1 MSPLIYCLLA
11 RYLRYAEKI
20 ILGILNIYLWLF
32 FPHASISNQNPS
44 KSTDSIMMCYV
55 QRTVY
60 FALILVIS
68 FWAATSSAT
77 ASASKQVTFPQRIVS
92 LGPINTENV
101 FLLGAGKRL
110 VGSTVYC
117 VRPTAAKQTAKVG
130 SVMQFSLEKL
140 ISLQPDLILATGFT
154 QPQQLQQLQRLGL
167 PVVQFDQPSS
177 FSASCTQLIELG
189 QLLGL
194 ENRAKEI
201 VDEMKRKVDEIKEQ
215 VSTQGN
221 PKVFLQIGANP
232 LHGVVGN
239 TFSDDYITFSGGIN
253 ITKDQKSGKT
263 GREKVL
269 AENPDIIII
278 AIMGSET
285 GIAAK
290 EKSDWLH
297 FDSIKAVKNGQVH
310 VINPDL
316 ACSPS
321 PATFVEAL
329 QIICSFIHPD
339 IQLET
344 LL

>member
-1 MSPLIYCLLA
+1 M
-11 RYLRYAEKI
+11 RYLQTT
-20 ILGILNIYLWLF
+20 LYL
-32 FPHASISNQNPS
+32 S
-44 KSTDSIMMCYV
+44 
-55 QRTVY
+55 
-60 FALILVIS
+60 LILVIS
-68 FWAATSSAT
+68 FYAGKSNATV
-77 ASASKQVTFPQRIVS
+77 SASVQSTFPQRIVS

-101 FLLGAGKRL
+101 FLLGAGKRI
-110 VGSTVYC
+110 VGSTIYC

-140 ISLQPDLILATGFT
+140 ISLQPDLILATSFT

-177 FSASCTQLIELG
+177 FSESCAQLIELG

-194 ENRAKEI
+194 ANKAQEI
-201 VDEMKRKVDEIKEQ
+201 VEEMQKKVSHLKKQ
-215 VSTQGN
+215 VSSLSN

-239 TFSDDYITFSGGIN
+239 TFSDDYITFSGAIN
-253 ITKDQKSGKT
+253 ITREQKSGKT
-263 GREKVL
+263 NREKVL
-269 AENPDIIII
+269 ADNPDIIII

-290 EKSDWLH
+290 EKADWLH
-297 FDSIKAVKNGQVH
+297 FDSIKAVKNGH
-310 VINPDL
+310 VYIINPDL

>member
-1 MSPLIYCLLA
+1 MTRS
-11 RYLRYAEKI
+11 
-20 ILGILNIYLWLF
+20 
-32 FPHASISNQNPS
+32 
-44 KSTDSIMMCYV
+44 V
-55 QRTVY
+55 QITVY
-60 FALILVIS
+60 LILLVIIS
-68 FWAATSSAT
+68 FCPEETNAAVTTSA
-77 ASASKQVTFPQRIVS
+77 AKAFPQRIVS

-101 FLLGAGKRL
+101 FLLGAGNRI

-117 VRPTAAKQTAKVG
+117 VRPDAARQTAKVG

-167 PVVQFDQPSS
+167 PVVQFEQPSS
-177 FSASCTQLIELG
+177 FSESCDQLIELG
-189 QLLGL
+189 GLLGL
-194 ENRAKEI
+194 ESRAKEI
-201 VDEMKRKVDEIKEQ
+201 VEEMQIKVNRIKKE
-215 VSTQGN
+215 VASLDKT
-221 PKVFLQIGANP
+221 KVFLQIGANP
-232 LHGVVGN
+232 LHGVTGN

-253 ITKDQKSGKT
+253 ITKEQKSGKT
-263 GREKVL
+263 NREKIL
-269 AENPDIIII
+269 ANNPDVIII

-290 EKSDWLH
+290 EKTDWQY
-297 FDSIKAVKNGQVH
+297 FDSIEAVKTNRVH

-329 QIICSFIHPD
+329 QIIRSFIHPE
-339 IQLET
+339 IQLEK

>member
-1 MSPLIYCLLA
+1 MKGFLQITIHLIFFV
-11 RYLRYAEKI
+11 I
-20 ILGILNIYLWLF
+20 VSLGPEEINATVK
-32 FPHASISNQNPS
+32 PSSQN
-44 KSTDSIMMCYV
+44 
-55 QRTVY
+55 
-60 FALILVIS
+60 
-68 FWAATSSAT
+68 
-77 ASASKQVTFPQRIVS
+77 TFPQRIVS

-101 FLLGAGKRL
+101 FLLGAGKRI

-117 VRPTAAKQTAKVG
+117 VRPAAAKQTAKVG
-130 SVMQFSLEKL
+130 SVMKFSLEKL

-154 QPQQLQQLQRLGL
+154 QPQQLLQLQRLGL
-167 PVVQFDQPSS
+167 PVVQFQQPSS
-177 FSASCTQLIELG
+177 FSESCDQLIELG
-189 QLLGL
+189 ALLGL
-194 ENRAKEI
+194 ASRAKEI
-201 VDEMKRKVDEIKEQ
+201 VEEMQLKVNQIEQ
-215 VSTQGN
+215 QVASLEN
-221 PKVFLQIGANP
+221 PKVFLQIGASP

-253 ITKDQKSGKT
+253 ITKEQKSGKT
-263 GREKVL
+263 NREKVL
-269 AENPDIIII
+269 EKNPDVIII

-290 EKSDWLH
+290 EKTDWEH
-297 FDSIKAVKNGQVH
+297 FESIKAVKTNHVH

-329 QIICSFIHPD
+329 QIICSFIHPE

>member
-1 MSPLIYCLLA
+1 MTRSAQITVHLI
-11 RYLRYAEKI
+11 
-20 ILGILNIYLWLF
+20 LF
-32 FPHASISNQNPS
+32 
-44 KSTDSIMMCYV
+44 
-55 QRTVY
+55 
-60 FALILVIS
+60 LVIS
-68 FWAATSSAT
+68 FSPEETSAT
-77 ASASKQVTFPQRIVS
+77 VTTSTQETFPQRIVS

-101 FLLGAGKRL
+101 FLLGAGDRI

-140 ISLQPDLILATGFT
+140 LSLQPDLILATGFT
-154 QPQQLQQLQRLGL
+154 QPQQLQQLQRLDI
-167 PVVQFDQPSS
+167 PVVQFQQPSS
-177 FSASCTQLIELG
+177 FSESCDQLIELG
-189 QLLGL
+189 GLLGL

-201 VDEMKRKVDEIKEQ
+201 VAEMQLKVNRIKKQ
-215 VSTQGN
+215 VSSLDK
-221 PKVFLQIGANP
+221 PKVFLQIGASP

-253 ITKDQKSGKT
+253 ITKEQKSGKT
-263 GREKVL
+263 NREKVL
-269 AENPDIIII
+269 ANNPDIIII

-290 EKSDWLH
+290 EKVDWQH
-297 FDSIKAVKNGQVH
+297 FDSIKAVKTSDVH

-329 QIICSFIHPD
+329 RIICSFIHPE

>member
-1 MSPLIYCLLA
+1 MI
-11 RYLRYAEKI
+11 R
-20 ILGILNIYLWLF
+20 
-32 FPHASISNQNPS
+32 
-44 KSTDSIMMCYV
+44 YV
-55 QRTVY
+55 Q
-60 FALILVIS
+60 ASLCLILLLVIS
-68 FWAATSSAT
+68 FCAEISNATGTGPIQS
-77 ASASKQVTFPQRIVS
+77 TFPQRIVS

-101 FLLGAGKRL
+101 FLLGAGKRV
-110 VGSTVYC
+110 VGSTIYC
-117 VRPTAAKQTAKVG
+117 VRPTAARQTAKVG

-177 FSASCTQLIELG
+177 FSESCAQLIELG

-201 VDEMKRKVDEIKEQ
+201 VEEMQQKVRQIKGH
-215 VSTQGN
+215 VSLLGN

-232 LHGVVGN
+232 LHGVTGN

-253 ITKDQKSGKT
+253 ITREQKSGKT
-263 GREKVL
+263 NREKVL
-269 AENPDIIII
+269 ADNPDIIII

-290 EKSDWLH
+290 EKADWLH
-297 FDSIKAVKNGQVH
+297 FDSIEAVKNGHVY

-329 QIICSFIHPD
+329 QIICSFIHPE